1 MENWKTIDEASN
13 YEVSNTGL
21 IRNKT
26 TNKILKGRL
35 SKSGY
40 LQVSIKID
48 ETNKFSNRYI
58 HRLVALYFI
67 NNPEN
72 KREVNHKDGN
82 KENNNV
88 ENLEWVTSSENQIHK
103 HKILGKV
110 KTSNRKIGKFDKDT
124 DELLEEF
131 DSILDAVHSMG
142 RTSRVSIDQVLQGKH
157 KYAYGFSWKYL
168 D

>member
-1 MENWKTIDEASN
+1 MRIKEP
-13 YEVSNTGL
+13 
-21 IRNKT
+21 KT
-26 TNKILKGRL
+26 TALIFSSGKILKGRL

-48 ETNKFSNRYI
+48 ETNKFANRYI

-67 NNPEN
+67 DNPEN

-103 HKILGKV
+103 HEILGKT
-110 KTSNRKIGKFDKDT
+110 KTSNKRIGKFDKNT
-124 DELLEEF
+124 NELLEEF

-142 RTSRVSIDQVLQGKH
+142 RTSRVSIDQVLQGRH

>member
-1 MENWKTIDEASN
+1 MERWAPVNGYEN
-13 YEVSNTGL
+13 YEVSDSGN
-21 IRNKT
+21 IRNKYT
-26 TNKILKGRL
+26 DKILSSKYDRGYERVTLYNKGTRNM
-35 SKSGY
+35 K
-40 LQVSIKID
+40 QV
-48 ETNKFSNRYI
+48 
-58 HRLVALYFI
+58 HRLVAEAFI

-103 HKILGKV
+103 HEILGKTR
-110 KTSNRKIGKFDKDT
+110 TSNKRIGKFDKDT
-124 DELLEEF
+124 NELLEEF

-142 RTSRVSIDQVLQGKH
+142 RTSRVSIDQVLQGRH

>member
-1 MENWKTIDEASN
+1 MEIWKNIDEALN

-21 IRNKT
+21 IRNK
-26 TNKILKGRL
+26 NSGKILKGRL

-48 ETNKFSNRYI
+48 KTGSFSNRYI
-58 HRLVALYFI
+58 HRLVATYFI
-67 NNPEN
+67 SNPEN

-88 ENLEWVTSSENQIHK
+88 ENLEWMTSSENQIHK

-131 DSILDAVHSMG
+131 DSILEAVHSMG
-142 RTSRVSIDQVLQGKH
+142 KTSRVSIDQVLQGKH
-157 KYAYGFSWKYL
+157 KYAYGYAWKYL

>member
-1 MENWKTIDEASN
+1 MEIWKDINEALN

-21 IRNKT
+21 IRNK
-26 TNKILKGRL
+26 NSGKILKGRL

-48 ETNKFSNRYI
+48 ETGKFSNRYI
-58 HRLVALYFI
+58 HRLVATYFI
-67 NNPEN
+67 LNPEN

-103 HKILGKV
+103 HQILGKV
-110 KTSNRKIGKFDKDT
+110 KTSNRRIGKFDKNT

-131 DSILDAVHSMG
+131 NSILEAVYAMG
-142 RTSRVSIDQVLQGKH
+142 KTSRVSIDQVLQGKH
-157 KYAYGFSWKYL
+157 KYAYGYAWKYL